1 MLRRKKKQKLIKL
14 RTENQW
20 EKSMKPRAHS
30 LKRSIKINKLLARL
44 REKKRSSKLPISG
57 MKEERLLYNVQTLKG

>member
-1 MLRRKKKQKLIKL
+1 MLRRKKEQKLIKL

-20 EKSMKPRAHS
+20 EKSMKPKTDS

-44 REKKRSSKLPISG
+44 REKEQQITKSG
-57 MKEERLLYNVQTLKG
+57 MEEERLLCNVQTLKG